1 MTRLFLSKFK
11 LKTRLFGS
19 DKGQMPMLFCRII
32 PWCQTPEGLVSGTSR
47 AGVRL
52 QLGGCQIAVEHT
64 CNYGTDR
71 NCRITIPGVTLLSQT
86 WRFRRR
92 GDTENYQKLRVSF
105 SPVSP
110 CLALQAS
117 CSGRY
122 RRGVTVTDF
131 LASRNSSMQI
141 RTANSAQNNVEF
153 LQILELPIFYEIL
166 SNNNTQLAR
175 RMR

>member
-1 MTRLFLSKFK
+1 M
-11 LKTRLFGS
+11 
-19 DKGQMPMLFCRII
+19 
-32 PWCQTPEGLVSGTSR
+32 SGTSR

-105 SPVSP
+105 SQVSP
-110 CLALQAS
+110 CLAPQAS

-131 LASRNSSMQI
+131 LASRNSSIQT
-141 RTANSAQNNVEF
+141 RPANSAHILFQF
-153 LQILELPIFYEIL
+153 HQI
-166 SNNNTQLAR
+166 SNIQYSMNYTQITSPSWHGECDR
-175 RMR
+175 